1 MIMVISWPYL
11 LAWLVYFFAAAS
23 LTQIYRFG
31 FARFLPKE
39 WRSVV
44 MVVLVVMLFTPWPI
58 DGAHLSPTPAIMAV
72 LFHLL
77 EHSGIDALKGLFPL
91 LLLLTVISVVGWVMT
106 SRQET

>member
-1 MIMVISWPYL
+1 MEFSWPYI
-11 LAWLVYFFAAAS
+11 LAWLVYWFAAAS

-44 MVVLVVMLFTPWPI
+44 MVVLVVLLFTPWPI
-58 DGAHLSPTPAIMAV
+58 DSAHWSPTPAIMAV

-77 EHSGIDALKGLFPL
+77 EHSGVDALKSLFPL
-91 LLLLTVISVVGWVMT
+91 LVLLTVSSVVGWIAT
-106 SRQET
+106 SRPKA